1 MYVFKLLPSRSNTV
15 SNTLSALI
23 SLRDQCSYVLGAAA
37 EASCLRPSV
46 FAFQHQKFACRDGV
60 GFASSGSK
68 ACVLALQVDANTD
81 FSSLRVTQLKQLLKD
96 RGVMCPECVE
106 KSDYVTRVRDLF
118 AQ

>member
-1 MYVFKLLPSRSNTV
+1 M
-15 SNTLSALI
+15 
-23 SLRDQCSYVLGAAA
+23 
-37 EASCLRPSV
+37 
-46 FAFQHQKFACRDGV
+46 
-60 GFASSGSK
+60 
-68 ACVLALQVDANTD
+68 LALQVDANTD